1 MTNVVQELA
10 TRQVLAKN
18 ERIIIFSEGMS
29 TLGTWG
35 QLLNLSDYVYS
46 NGRWWSKTY
55 MDPKDLIDNSI
66 VTDSDGTWYLE
77 YCSTCE
83 EWGHDSCDS
92 QEA

>member
-18 ERIIIFSEGMS
+18 ERIIMS